1 MDEHYC
7 HLCAN
12 GADVRNFIICEA
24 DYSAVFNMIG
34 VCAANSG
41 VIVVSFSIEDSHP
54 HVLLYG
60 TRSGCACFKNLF
72 ETLYRHFATK
82 TRDGSVQ
89 STFHCELYWI
99 GDEDYLRNVGVYTV
113 IQATK
118 DGKPVMPYDYRW
130 GTGSMYFRSPHH
142 IPLWLIDDDG
152 IIHDPVPFGSLPA
165 RDKRRVLHSRRY
177 TIPDSWSVCNGLILP
192 ENYIDIERFESIYRT
207 HNRFRVF
214 MASPRKVE
222 QEMLARMS
230 AERGVAFE
238 DMEARHLCGA
248 ECKSM
253 FGTRDPRRLDGR
265 QRILLAQ
272 RLRSQYRLTFRQI
285 ATVVYLPESEIRTY
299 VR

>member
-1 MDEHYC
+1 
-7 HLCAN
+7 
-12 GADVRNFIICEA
+12 
-24 DYSAVFNMIG
+24 MIG

-152 IIHDPVPFGSLPA
+152 IIHDPAPFGSLPA
-165 RDKRRVLHSRRY
+165 RDKRRVLHSQQIPCLHGKPAESRAGNVGTNVRR
-177 TIPDSWSVCNGLILP
+177 
-192 ENYIDIERFESIYRT
+192 
-207 HNRFRVF
+207 
-214 MASPRKVE
+214 
-222 QEMLARMS
+222 AR
-230 AERGVAFE
+230 
-238 DMEARHLCGA
+238 C
-248 ECKSM
+248 
-253 FGTRDPRRLDGR
+253 
-265 QRILLAQ
+265 
-272 RLRSQYRLTFRQI
+272 RLRGYGSPPPVRGGVQI
-285 ATVVYLPESEIRTY
+285 Y
-299 VR
+299 VRHT